1 MLPSTARWFVQFIP
15 PPVTVIAAPL
25 ETASLNNLNL
35 SPTTS
40 AGPMLLT
47 VSVPVPV
54 LVKMPLTTATSLDGD
69 RDLLT
74 LNTALPAS
82 VRLLLTVSVPRDEVP
97 GARSKCPGHSP
108 RNSGCWGR

>member
-1 MLPSTARWFVQFIP
+1 MLPSTARWFVQFMP

-35 SPTTS
+35 SPTIS
-40 AGPMLLT
+40 AGPRLDT
-47 VSVPVPV
+47 VSVPMPV

-74 LNTALPAS
+74 LNTALPPS
-82 VRLLLTVSVPRDEVP
+82 VRLLLIVSVPRDEVP
-97 GARSKCPGHSP
+97 GASVPGAGP
-108 RNSGCWGR
+108 LPGRRWGRD